1 MRGIFV
7 PILLLCACF
16 ARAETPAVPP
26 LSGKLGEPVQ
36 LFSGKDLSGWK
47 WVAKPTTSPS
57 ATTANMKDV
66 WSVKDGMLIDKG
78 RPQGY
83 IRTEAA
89 YKNYVLTVEQR
100 HVTKGNGGILIGITG
115 EDKVWPH
122 CVEVQGQSGAEGE
135 FWNQGHLKMTFDP
148 ARKDPN
154 DKTDRHVLR
163 IGPKSESP
171 IGEWDTIE
179 ITNDHGN
186 LVVKVNGQLQNIATE
201 IEDLSGSIGLQA
213 ENGAMEFRKIELR
226 PIE

>member
-1 MRGIFV
+1 MRRMTV
-7 PILLLCACF
+7 SILVLCAWV
-16 ARAETPAVPP
+16 ARAETPTVPP
-26 LSGKLGEPVQ
+26 ISGKLGEPVQ
-36 LFSGKDLSGWK
+36 LFNGKGLSGWK
-47 WVAKPTTSPS
+47 WVAKPTTNPS
-57 ATTANMKDV
+57 APTASIEDV
-66 WSVKDGMLIDKG
+66 WLVKDGVLIDKG
-78 RPQGY
+78 KPQGY

-100 HVTKGNGGILIGITG
+100 HVARGNGGILIGITG
-115 EDKVWPH
+115 EDKIWPR

-148 ARKDPN
+148 ARKDPK

-163 IGPKSESP
+163 IEPKSENQ

-186 LVVKVNGQLQNIATE
+186 LVVKVNGQLQNVATGV
-201 IEDLSGSIGLQA
+201 EDLSGSIGLQA

-226 PIE
+226 SIE